1 MTPKNKTSK
10 LFLAIATIAVLG
22 IDVVEY
28 QYQVVE
34 AATEKAVAALVIIE
48 VQNCFTGNW
57 TLAVRNRD
65 DVIPV
70 INGLR
75 AEHHFDVVVL
85 SQDWHCCDQVSFAS
99 RYVGLKTFDEI
110 NLTYTLPTG

>member
-1 MTPKNKTSK
+1 MAPKNKASK
-10 LFLAIATIAVLG
+10 LFLAIAAIAILRT
-22 IDVVEY
+22 DVVEY

-34 AATEKAVAALVIIE
+34 AATEKAVTALVIID
-48 VQNCFTGNW
+48 VQNCFTGNG
-57 TLAVRNRD
+57 TLAVRNGD
-65 DVIPV
+65 DVVPV

-85 SQDWHCCDQVSFAS
+85 SQDWHCRDHVSFAS
-99 RYVGLKTFDEI
+99 CYVGLEPFDEI